1 MARYICGMARTV
13 LTTLVDGQA
22 NGASHI
28 APPWS
33 RWYRPAMRWLATLLL
48 TVTAAG
54 QPTTPGIQGL
64 VTDVD
69 GVGRV
74 LYGLSIPRGYDDSK
88 PTPLVMVLH
97 PGGSAPF
104 YGRDFTKLVMEPG
117 LRDLK
122 AIMVAPDCPAQS
134 WEDPRAEQVVL
145 ALVEDAMSHYNIDKK
160 RVLVAGFS
168 MGGRGTWWMSAK
180 HPELFTAAI
189 PMAASTGDHPIEM
202 FGTMPTYVIH
212 SRDDE
217 RVPFAPA
224 ERNARQLARLGKPVH
239 FEAVS
244 GLPHFEMY
252 RYVDV
257 LCDGARWVAARW
269 SR

>member
-1 MARYICGMARTV
+1 MWRLATILLTLVAAQPSTSGIHG
-13 LTTLVDGQA
+13 LTTNV
-22 NGASHI
+22 
-28 APPWS
+28 P
-33 RWYRPAMRWLATLLL
+33 
-48 TVTAAG
+48 
-54 QPTTPGIQGL
+54 
-64 VTDVD
+64 

-74 LYGLSIPRGYDDSK
+74 LYGLSVPRGYDATK
-88 PTPLVMVLH
+88 PTPLVVALH
-97 PGGSAPF
+97 PGGNMPY
-104 YGRDFTKLVMEPG
+104 YGRDFMRMVIEPG
-117 LRDLK
+117 LRDLRP
-122 AIMVAPDCPAQS
+122 IIVAPDCPANS
-134 WEDPRAEQVVL
+134 WEDGRAEKVVL
-145 ALVEDAMSHYNIDKK
+145 ALLEDAMSHYNIDKQ

-180 HPELFTAAI
+180 HPETFTAAI

-224 ERNARQLARLGKPVH
+224 ERNARQLARMGKPVH

-244 GLPHFEMY
+244 GLTHFEMY

-257 LCDGARWVAARW
+257 LRDGARWVADRWAASAKASAR
-269 SR
+269 

>member
-1 MARYICGMARTV
+1 MT
-13 LTTLVDGQA
+13 
-22 NGASHI
+22 
-28 APPWS
+28 
-33 RWYRPAMRWLATLLL
+33 WLATLLL
-48 TVTAAG
+48 ALMAA
-54 QPTTPGIQGL
+54 QTTTSGIHGL
-64 VTDVD
+64 TTDVE

-74 LYGLSIPRGYDDSK
+74 LYGLSIPRGYNDNV
-88 PTPLVMVLH
+88 PAPLIVALH
-97 PGGSAPF
+97 PGGNMPY
-104 YGRDFTKLVMEPG
+104 YGRDFMKLVMEPG

-122 AIMVAPDCPAQS
+122 AIIVAPDCPAGS

-145 ALVEDAMSHYNIDKK
+145 ALVADAMSHYNIDKR

-180 HPELFTAAI
+180 HPEIFTAAI
-189 PMAASTGDHPIEM
+189 PMAASTGDHPLDM
-202 FGTMPTYVIH
+202 FGSLPTYVIH

-224 ERNARQLARLGKPVH
+224 ERNARQLARTGKPVH

-244 GLPHFEMY
+244 GLTHFEMY

-257 LCDGARWVAARW
+257 LRSGARWVADKWAASARA
-269 SR
+269 SARQD

>member
-1 MARYICGMARTV
+1 MWR
-13 LTTLVDGQA
+13 
-22 NGASHI
+22 
-28 APPWS
+28 
-33 RWYRPAMRWLATLLL
+33 LATLLL
-48 TVTAAG
+48 AVVAG
-54 QPTTPGIQGL
+54 QTTTSGIHGL
-64 VTDVD
+64 TTDVP

-74 LYGLSIPRGYDDSK
+74 LYGLSIPRGYDAGK
-88 PTPLVMVLH
+88 PAPLVVALH
-97 PGGSAPF
+97 PGGNMPY
-104 YGRDFTKLVMEPG
+104 YGRDFMRLVMEPG
-117 LRDLK
+117 LRDLR
-122 AIMVAPDCPAQS
+122 AIIVAPDCPANS

-145 ALVEDAMSHYNIDKK
+145 ALVEDALRHYNIDRK

-180 HPELFTAAI
+180 HPEIFTAAI
-189 PMAASTGDHPIEM
+189 PMAASTGDHPIDM

-217 RVPFAPA
+217 RVPFEPA
-224 ERNARQLARLGKPVH
+224 ERNARQLARMGKPVH

-257 LCDGARWVAARW
+257 LRDGARWVAGRW
-269 SR
+269 TTAAKD